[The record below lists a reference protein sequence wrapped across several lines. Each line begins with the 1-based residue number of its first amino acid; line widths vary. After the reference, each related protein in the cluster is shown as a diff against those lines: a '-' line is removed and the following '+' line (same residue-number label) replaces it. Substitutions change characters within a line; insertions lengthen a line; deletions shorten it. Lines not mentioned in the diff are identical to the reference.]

1 MAEPAW
7 LLQHRVSIQL
17 NRQRTTS
24 KKLVLNFSTFIS
36 RLVDDMAKP
45 DDTVSS
51 WAMIKRSGPS
61 QVQSVLEGSAVSLE
75 CDILSSG
82 HHAVQWVF
90 SDSTLQEESV
100 SERLN
105 FKNVT
110 LSDSG
115 LYHCLVQSGEDI
127 DLLPFRLTV
136 VEREISPGSLNGKQ
150 VSVEAGGELILYC
163 SVSSPQPTQISW
175 ILPDRTFLSELGSS
189 PMASLLLNGTLR
201 IQAVNY
207 SSKGDY
213 KCIASN
219 VAGADTTT
227 YHVHVVASP
236 PTIDEETTENVSVP
250 AGGALYMH
258 CTAKGEPLPVLL
270 WKLPDSSYL
279 KPSQSL
285 SRHLFVFPNGTL
297 HIKSVT
303 FMDAGKYECTA
314 TNRVGSARRVL
325 QAEVLTPR
333 VASGDN
339 VLVDC
344 IASGHPNPDVSWTL
358 PDEVG
363 ISNTHRYF
371 VFVNGTLS
379 LKQSDKQDEGDYTC
393 YAKNA
398 VGQDKMK
405 VNLRVDADSPRTS
418 FNDQSDG

>member
-1 MAEPAW
+1 EAQSMKT
-7 LLQHRVSIQL
+7 LL
-17 NRQRTTS
+17 RQRTTS
-24 KKLVLNFSTFIS
+24 KKLVLNFSTFI
-36 RLVDDMAKP
+36 
-45 DDTVSS
+45 
-51 WAMIKRSGPS
+51 I
-61 QVQSVLEGSAVSLE
+61 QSVLEGSAVSLE

-163 SVSSPQPTQISW
+163 SVSSPQPSLTSW
-175 ILPDRTFLSELGSS
+175 TFLSELGSS

-236 PTIDEETTENVSVP
+236 PTIDEETTENVS
-250 AGGALYMH
+250 
-258 CTAKGEPLPVLL
+258 
-270 WKLPDSSYL
+270 
-279 KPSQSL
+279 
-285 SRHLFVFPNGTL
+285 SRN
-297 HIKSVT
+297 
-303 FMDAGKYECTA
+303 
-314 TNRVGSARRVL
+314 
-325 QAEVLTPR
+325 
-333 VASGDN
+333 
-339 VLVDC
+339 
-344 IASGHPNPDVSWTL
+344 
-358 PDEVG
+358 
-363 ISNTHRYF
+363 
-371 VFVNGTLS
+371 
-379 LKQSDKQDEGDYTC
+379 
-393 YAKNA
+393 
-398 VGQDKMK
+398 
-405 VNLRVDADSPRTS
+405 S
-418 FNDQSDG
+418 FNKEVHRILLDPTWPLNTILIR